1 MFLLKRKYLEKI
13 NSKTRIKRSIS
24 LYSCETKFFCFPSK
38 SVIKRIWI
46 CNKFPNPGIPQ
57 WLFVLF
63 SIEYSLKLVF
73 KLIVLKR
80 LGFKLFL
87 LFYLKLICNLDSI
100 KIFQYNFEFGLLL
113 RSKEEGFYSIYNFNW
128 LVWNEYYS
136 QIHTNIIHKSYKD
149 SSFRS

>member
-1 MFLLKRKYLEKI
+1 MQQVPQPRDP
-13 NSKTRIKRSIS
+13 TVA
-24 LYSCETKFFCFPSK
+24 FC
-38 SVIKRIWI
+38 
-46 CNKFPNPGIPQ
+46 
-57 WLFVLF
+57 LF

-113 RSKEEGFYSIYNFNW
+113 RSKEEAK
-128 LVWNEYYS
+128 VP
-136 QIHTNIIHKSYKD
+136 KS
-149 SSFRS
+149 